1 MSDNGMNASSPT
13 SLFFRAHELAEEKS
27 KHNNPSHNEAELEKI
42 LQKSAF
48 KEAKKQ
54 WKTLMTDLEQA

>member
-1 MSDNGMNASSPT
+1 MSDNGMNASSPA

-27 KHNNPSHNEAELEKI
+27 KHNSSHNEAELEKV

-48 KEAKKQ
+48 REAKKQ
-54 WKTLMTDLEQA
+54 WKTLMTDLDQA